1 MQLTSKTADKTT
13 KKSAPKTA
21 KPRKPAAQKTTK
33 PRKPAV
39 KKNAPV
45 GDGFR
50 KLKLLITVVN
60 RSKTEFFMDLLTAYE
75 VNLQTAVLA
84 QGTATNDTLHMLGL
98 EDSDKSVIFSVIRE
112 DKAEEALHAIEDRFA
127 TLKRGKGIAF
137 TVPMSS
143 VIGVAMYRFLSNH
156 RA

>member
-1 MQLTSKTADKTT
+1 MQLTT
-13 KKSAPKTA
+13 KSAEKTIKKPAQKTA
-21 KPRKPAAQKTTK
+21 KPRKPAG
-33 PRKPAV
+33 
-39 KKNAPV
+39 KKAAPV
-45 GDGFR
+45 NDGFR

-60 RSKTEFFMDLLTAYE
+60 RSKTEFFMDLLTAYD

-84 QGTATNDTLHMLGL
+84 QGTATNETLHILGL
-98 EDSDKSVIFSVIRE
+98 EDADKSVIFSVIRE
-112 DKAEEALHAIEDRFA
+112 DKAEEALHAIEDKFS